1 MSHVPELQRLALS
14 DAERRVRADLGR
26 PAAERRPERVLVI
39 AVAGALYLA
48 IFGLRLLI
56 DDPPALIANFYTVPT
71 ALLAVAYGVR
81 AGVLGAVLSTGLVVL
96 WHIVAPV
103 DVSALGYASRIAV
116 VLLVGTV
123 VGYYSERLRRDIAR
137 RREAEH
143 ELAVRAEDL
152 ARSNERLEQAVRRLD
167 ALSTIARASGTET
180 DLRRALGR
188 IVAQGR
194 ELTGGAALAVW
205 VRDGEESVCVAASP
219 PAAEQGAEDILV
231 PLEYRGELLGTLSA
245 GMREHGPQPDPDLLA
260 AVAASAAAAIVTA
273 RSVSAEH
280 LRAAIAASERE
291 RSRWAW
297 ELHDETLQRLVGLR
311 VLLSSALRTGEA
323 ELIAR
328 TVADALEELQL
339 ETSNLKHLIAELRPA
354 ALDELGLEAA
364 LSDLCERTAATSGAD
379 ISLSVVLP
387 VRLASELETTVYRV
401 AQEALTNV
409 GKHSGAERAHLTVEA
424 GAQTIHVE
432 VSDDGSGFEPAA
444 ESAGFG
450 LRGMTERVELGGGR
464 LQVQSGPAGTRVVAS
479 LPVRTPATDPH
490 PAALTTT

>member
-1 MSHVPELQRLALS
+1 MTPIPKLERLAIS

-26 PAAERRPERVLVI
+26 PVEQRPERVLI
-39 AVAGALYLA
+39 LAVAGALYVG
-48 IFGLRLLI
+48 IFALRLLV

-81 AGVLGAVLSTGLVVL
+81 AGVLGAAVSTGLVAL
-96 WHIVAPV
+96 WHAVTPV
-103 DVSALGYASRIAV
+103 DVSALGYGSRFAV
-116 VLLVGTV
+116 VLLVGVV
-123 VGYYSERLRRDIAR
+123 VGYYSERLRGDIAR
-137 RREAEH
+137 RRETER
-143 ELAVRAEDL
+143 ELALRAGDL

-167 ALSTIARASGTET
+167 ALSTIARAAGTET

-205 VRDGEESVCVAASP
+205 VSDGDESVCAAASP
-219 PAAEQGAEDILV
+219 AGGGQSAEDILV

-245 GMREHGPQPDPDLLA
+245 RPGEGGVAPDPDLLA
-260 AVAASAAAAIVTA
+260 AVAASAATAVATA

-291 RSRWAW
+291 RARWAW

-311 VLLSSALRTGEA
+311 VLLSSALRSGQPQ
-323 ELIAR
+323 LIAR

-364 LSDLCERTAATSGAD
+364 LSDLCKRTAATSGAD
-379 ISLSVVLP
+379 ISVRVELP
-387 VRLASELETTVYRV
+387 VRMPPELETTVYRV

-409 GKHSGAERAHLTVEA
+409 GKHSGAEHATLEVQVRGQALN
-424 GAQTIHVE
+424 VE
-432 VSDDGSGFEPAA
+432 VTDDGRGFDSSAD
-444 ESAGFG
+444 SAGFG
-450 LRGMTERVELGGGR
+450 LRGMTERVELGGGV
-464 LQVQSGPAGTRVVAS
+464 LQVRSDPGGTCVVAT
-479 LPVRTPATDPH
+479 LPIRRSATDQR
-490 PAALTTT
+490 PAVPLTTT